1 MCAFNCGFILYD
13 SWEDSLPH
21 MIRWLD
27 ELKVLVPVVVMK
39 VNLSVV
45 LVAMVIVIMVGCP
58 SSQE

>member
-1 MCAFNCGFILYD
+1 
-13 SWEDSLPH
+13 